1 MKKRILT
8 WLLAISMLGSLLTVP
23 AGAAAVT
30 KFSDVSDSYTA
41 TAVESLRLMGVLD
54 GYGDGTFRPDTVL
67 NRAQFCKMAVYAM
80 DGSGELGRY
89 STVTIFPDVKPSHWA
104 SAYIN
109 MAARKGIISGF
120 ADGKFKPGQTVT
132 AGQAVTILMR
142 GLGYKDE
149 DMGGVWPQSYMAEA
163 QTNGLL
169 KSTGITSAYAGLTRA
184 QAAKLFLNLFEAKH
198 GKSETL
204 LFNYNVGKDE
214 VYLTAVDG
222 GKGTM
227 TAGGK
232 TYTMAHPV
240 ASTSLIGSKG
250 KVVLNGAGGEALT
263 FLPITGSNGVSN
275 AAVIIGSNG
284 SVAGLDS
291 LAGSTSYNIYKNGS
305 PATAADLK
313 RYDVATYASATNSII
328 VSDTRVS
335 VYYEDCKPS
344 PSSPATITVLGGK
357 ELNVLPTAVDSLS
370 KLKPGKQ
377 IVLLLT
383 ADGQVAGAEDANNTG
398 ARGNAMAVVSEKG
411 DVQLVCGGALLN
423 IGTAS
428 EYAGQVVSVYAD
440 KSGLKLNKISGGVG
454 GDLLP
459 KEGTLGGRKLAD
471 NVMLFDGG
479 RQIALSELSQTGVN
493 SGRVSY
499 ARTNWA
505 GQVDLIVLNNGL
517 AEDVIYGRAVVNS
530 STSKVWVWYPGHEN
544 DKEQQ
549 EGVNGSYK
557 ETTSQTISIETA
569 NKTYGPINSGNHISN
584 GTFVAVSIKTS
595 SQGNLMFTRF
605 DTMSKLS
612 NVSSGAWI
620 GKTAVNFG
628 SRTYEVPS
636 NVQCYN
642 DDTGKWMTLDDAK
655 AYGGTMNLYVYD
667 GVVRIVEVK
676 A

>member
-1 MKKRILT
+1 MKKRLLT
-8 WLLAISMLGSLLTVP
+8 WLLALTMLGSLLTVP

-41 TAVESLRLMGVLD
+41 TAVETLRLMGVLD

-109 MAARKGIISGF
+109 MASKKGIISGF

-198 GKSETL
+198 GKGDA
-204 LFNYNVGKDE
+204 LFSYKVGEE

-240 ASTSLIGSKG
+240 TSTSLIGSKG
-250 KVVLNGAGGEALT
+250 KAVLNSAGEILT

-305 PATAADLK
+305 PATVKDLK
-313 RYDVATYASATNSII
+313 QYDVATYASATNSII

-505 GQVDLIVLNNGL
+505 GQVDLVVLNNGL
-517 AEDVIYGRAVVNS
+517 EADMIFGRAVVRSEHNAE
-530 STSKVWVWYPGHEN
+530 TG
-544 DKEQQ
+544 KESRQ
-549 EGVNGSYK
+549 
-557 ETTSQTISIETA
+557 ISIETA
-569 NKTYGPINSGNHISN
+569 GKTYGPISSGNNVST
-584 GTFVAVSIKTS
+584 GDFVAVELNRAGT
-595 SQGNLMFTRF
+595 MFTSF
-605 DTMSKLS
+605 AAMSKLS
-612 NVSSGAWI
+612 NVSSSAWI

-628 SRTYEVPS
+628 NRTYEVPS

-642 DDTGKWMTLDDAK
+642 ADTGTWFDSLDAARD
-655 AYGGTMNLYVYD
+655 YGGTMNLYIYG
-667 GVVRIVEVK
+667 GVVRIVEIK

>member
-8 WLLAISMLGSLLTVP
+8 WLLAVSMLGSLLTVP

-41 TAVESLRLMGVLD
+41 TAVEALRLMGVLD

-89 STVTIFPDVKPSHWA
+89 STITIFPDVKPSHWA

-109 MAARKGIISGF
+109 MASKKGIISGF

-169 KSTGITSAYAGLTRA
+169 KSTGVTSAYAGLTRA
-184 QAAKLFLNLFEAKH
+184 QAARLFLNLFEAKH
-198 GKSETL
+198 GKGDA
-204 LFNYNVGKDE
+204 LFSYKVGEE

-240 ASTSLIGSKG
+240 TSTSLIGSKG
-250 KVVLNGAGGEALT
+250 KAVLNSADEILT

-275 AAVIIGSNG
+275 AAVIIGANG

-305 PATAADLK
+305 PATVKDLK
-313 RYDVATYASATNSII
+313 QYDVATYASATNSII

-479 RQIALSELSQTGVN
+479 RQISLSELSQTGVN

-517 AEDVIYGRAVVNS
+517 AGDTIYGRAVVQ
-530 STSKVWVWYPGHEN
+530 TEHN
-544 DKEQQ
+544 D
-549 EGVNGSYK
+549 
-557 ETTSQTISIETA
+557 TTGKDSRQISIVTA
-569 NKTYGPINSGNHISN
+569 NKTYGPISSGNSVST
-584 GTFVAVSIKTS
+584 GDFVAVEINRAGT
-595 SQGNLMFTRF
+595 MFTRF

-667 GVVRIVEVK
+667 GVVRIVEIK
-676 A
+676 G

>member
-41 TAVESLRLMGVLD
+41 TAVETLRLMGVLD

-184 QAAKLFLNLFEAKH
+184 QAARLFLNLFEAKH
-198 GKSETL
+198 GKGDA
-204 LFNYNVGKDE
+204 LFSYKVGEE

-232 TYTMAHPV
+232 SYTMAHPV

-250 KVVLNGAGGEALT
+250 KAVLNSAGEILT

-505 GQVDLIVLNNGL
+505 GQVDLVVLNNGL
-517 AEDVIYGRAVVNS
+517 EADMIFGRAVVRSEHNAE
-530 STSKVWVWYPGHEN
+530 TG
-544 DKEQQ
+544 KESRQ
-549 EGVNGSYK
+549 
-557 ETTSQTISIETA
+557 ISIETA
-569 NKTYGPINSGNHISN
+569 GKTYGPISSGNNVST
-584 GTFVAVSIKTS
+584 GDFVAVELNRAGT
-595 SQGNLMFTRF
+595 MFTSF
-605 DTMSKLS
+605 AAMSKLS
-612 NVSSGAWI
+612 NVSSSAWI

-628 SRTYEVPS
+628 NRTYEVPS

-642 DDTGKWMTLDDAK
+642 ADTGTWFDSLDAARD
-655 AYGGTMNLYVYD
+655 YGGTMNLYVYD

>member
-8 WLLAISMLGSLLTVP
+8 WLLAISMLGSLLTLP
-23 AGAAAVT
+23 AGAADVT
-30 KFSDVSDSYTA
+30 KFVDVSDSYTA
-41 TAVESLRLMGVLD
+41 TAVETLRLMGVLD

-109 MAARKGIISGF
+109 MASKKGIISGF

-169 KSTGITSAYAGLTRA
+169 KSTGVTSAYAGLTRA
-184 QAAKLFLNLFEAKH
+184 QAARLFLNLFEAKH
-198 GKSETL
+198 GKGDA
-204 LFNYNVGKDE
+204 LFNYNVGKNE
-214 VYLTAVDG
+214 VYLTAIDG
-222 GKGTM
+222 GKGTL
-227 TAGGK
+227 TAGG
-232 TYTMAHPV
+232 TPYNMAHPV
-240 ASTSLIGSKG
+240 VSTSLIGSKG
-250 KVVLNGAGGEALT
+250 KVVLNGANEILT
-263 FLPITGSNGVSN
+263 FLPITGTNGVSN

-284 SVAGLDS
+284 SAAGLDS

-305 PATAADLK
+305 PATVKDLK

-335 VYYEDCKPS
+335 TYYADCKPS
-344 PSSPATITVLGGK
+344 PSNPATITVLGGK
-357 ELNVLPTAVDSLS
+357 ELNVLPTAVESLS

-377 IVLLLT
+377 IILLLT
-383 ADGQVAGAEDANNTG
+383 ADGQVAGAEDADNG
-398 ARGNAMAVVSEKG
+398 DAKGNAVAVVSDQG
-411 DVQLVCGGALLN
+411 DAQMVCGGALLN
-423 IGTAS
+423 IGKS
-428 EYAGQVVSVYAD
+428 GDHAGQVVTVYAD
-440 KSGLKLNKISGGVG
+440 KDGLKFSKISGGSG

-471 NVMLFDGG
+471 NAMIFDGG
-479 RQIALSELSQTGVN
+479 KQIALSELSQTGVN

-505 GQVDLIVLNNGL
+505 GQIDLIVLNNGL
-517 AEDVIYGRAVVNS
+517 AADMIFGRAIVD
-530 STSKVWVWYPGHEN
+530 SKYDPTTG
-544 DKEQQ
+544 KEKDRQ
-549 EGVNGSYK
+549 
-557 ETTSQTISIETA
+557 ISIETA
-569 NKTYGPINSGNHISN
+569 NKTYGPISSGNNVST

-595 SQGNLMFTRF
+595 AQGNLVFTSF
-605 DTMSKLS
+605 ATMSKLN
-612 NVSSGAWI
+612 NVSSSAWV

-628 SRTYEVPS
+628 NRTYEVPVD
-636 NVQCYN
+636 VQCYN
-642 DDTGKWMTLDDAK
+642 NDTGKWMTLDDAK

-667 GVVRIVEVK
+667 GVVRAVEVK
-676 A
+676 G

>member
-8 WLLAISMLGSLLTVP
+8 WLLTVSMLGSLLTLP

-41 TAVESLRLMGVLD
+41 TAVETLRLMGVLD

-411 DVQLVCGGALLN
+411 DVQLICGGALLN

>member
-41 TAVESLRLMGVLD
+41 TAVEALRLMGVLD
-54 GYGDGTFRPDTVL
+54 GYGDGTFRPDTIL

-120 ADGKFKPGQTVT
+120 ADGKFKSGQTVT

-184 QAAKLFLNLFEAKH
+184 QAARLFLNLFEAKH
-198 GKSETL
+198 GKGEA
-204 LFNYNVGKDE
+204 LFSYKVGEE

-250 KVVLNGAGGEALT
+250 KAVLNSAGEILT

-275 AAVIIGSNG
+275 AAVIIGANG

-411 DVQLVCGGALLN
+411 DVQLICGGALLN

-530 STSKVWVWYPGHEN
+530 STSKVWVWDPGHEN

-595 SQGNLMFTRF
+595 SQGNLMFTSF
-605 DTMSKLS
+605 TTMSKLS

>member
-8 WLLAISMLGSLLTVP
+8 CLMAVSLLVSLLAVP
-23 AGAAAVT
+23 VGAASVT

-41 TAVESLRLMGVLD
+41 TAIETLRLMGVLD

-109 MAARKGIISGF
+109 MASRKGIISGF

-184 QAAKLFLNLFEAKH
+184 QAARLFLNLFEAKH
-198 GKSETL
+198 GKGDA
-204 LFNYNVGKDE
+204 LFSYKVGEE

-250 KVVLNGAGGEALT
+250 KAVLNSAGEILT

-275 AAVIIGSNG
+275 AAVIIGANG

>member
-80 DGSGELGRY
+80 DGSGELGLY

-109 MAARKGIISGF
+109 MASKKGIISGF

-275 AAVIIGSNG
+275 AAVIIGANG
-284 SVAGLDS
+284 SAAGLDS
-291 LAGSTSYNIYKNGS
+291 MAGNNSYQIYKNGS

-313 RYDVATYASATNSII
+313 KYDVATYSASTNSII
-328 VSDTRVS
+328 VCDTRVS
-335 VYYEDCKPS
+335 VYYEDSKPS
-344 PSSPATITVLGGK
+344 PSNPNTITVLGGT
-357 ELNVLPTAVDSLS
+357 ELNVLPSAVESLS
-370 KLKPGKQ
+370 AFKPGQ
-377 IVLLLT
+377 QMTILLT
-383 ADGQVAGAEDANNTG
+383 ADGQVAGAVEPNGST
-398 ARGNAMAVVSEKG
+398 ARSNAIAVVSDKG
-411 DVQLVCGGALLN
+411 TVQMICGGALLN
-423 IGTAS
+423 IKGSGTGYEDSVVDLSGTKPDKDGKGTLSLRTAS
-428 EYAGQVVSVYAD
+428 GKV
-440 KSGLKLNKISGGVG
+440 N
-454 GDLLP
+454 GDLNV
-459 KEGTLGGRKLAD
+459 KDRTLGGKKLTD
-471 NVMLFDGG
+471 NVLIFDGS
-479 RQIALSELSQTGVN
+479 RQMALGELPQSGVN
-493 SGRVSY
+493 ASRIAY

-505 GQVDLIVLNNGL
+505 GEVDLV
-517 AEDVIYGRAVVNS
+517 VIKNELDIQFGRVFWDITKIPGADGEEPTWKESLGVDYGTGKTETYNMKYNVV
-530 STSKVWVWYPGHEN
+530 TG
-544 DKEQQ
+544 D
-549 EGVNGSYK
+549 
-557 ETTSQTISIETA
+557 
-569 NKTYGPINSGNHISN
+569 
-584 GTFVAVSIKTS
+584 FVAFRINWGKTGFS
-595 SQGNLMFTRF
+595 LMEKLG
-605 DTMSKLS
+605 KLS
-612 NVSSGAWI
+612 NVSSDAWI
-620 GKTAVNFG
+620 GKTAVTFSN
-628 SRTYEVPS
+628 RTYEVPS
-636 NVQCYN
+636 DVLCYN
-642 DDTGKWMTLDDAK
+642 ADNGKWIDLDTAL
-655 AYGGTMNLYVYD
+655 AYSDTTDLYVYN

>member
-41 TAVESLRLMGVLD
+41 TAVETLRLMGVLD

-109 MAARKGIISGF
+109 MASKKGIISGF

-198 GKSETL
+198 GKGDA
-204 LFNYNVGKDE
+204 LFSYKVGEE

-240 ASTSLIGSKG
+240 TSTSLIGSKG
-250 KVVLNGAGGEALT
+250 KAVLNSAGEILT

-305 PATAADLK
+305 PATVKDLK
-313 RYDVATYASATNSII
+313 QYDVATYASATNSII

-517 AEDVIYGRAVVNS
+517 AGDTIYGRAVVQ
-530 STSKVWVWYPGHEN
+530 TEHN
-544 DKEQQ
+544 D
-549 EGVNGSYK
+549 
-557 ETTSQTISIETA
+557 TTGKDSRQISIVTA
-569 NKTYGPINSGNHISN
+569 NKTYGPISSGNSVST
-584 GTFVAVSIKTS
+584 GDFVAVEINRAGT
-595 SQGNLMFTRF
+595 MFTRF

-642 DDTGKWMTLDDAK
+642 ADTGTWFDSLDAARD
-655 AYGGTMNLYVYD
+655 YGGTMNLYIYG
-667 GVVRIVEVK
+667 GVVRIVEIK

>member
-41 TAVESLRLMGVLD
+41 TAVETLRLMGVLD

-109 MAARKGIISGF
+109 MASKKGIISGF

-198 GKSETL
+198 GKGDA
-204 LFNYNVGKDE
+204 LFSYKVGEE

-240 ASTSLIGSKG
+240 TSTSLIGSKG
-250 KVVLNGAGGEALT
+250 KAVLNSAGEILT

-505 GQVDLIVLNNGL
+505 GQVDLVVLNNGL
-517 AEDVIYGRAVVNS
+517 EADMIFGRAVVRSEHNAE
-530 STSKVWVWYPGHEN
+530 TG
-544 DKEQQ
+544 KESRQ
-549 EGVNGSYK
+549 
-557 ETTSQTISIETA
+557 ISIETA
-569 NKTYGPINSGNHISN
+569 GKTYGPISSGNNVST
-584 GTFVAVSIKTS
+584 GDFVAVELNRAGT
-595 SQGNLMFTRF
+595 MFTSF
-605 DTMSKLS
+605 AAMSKLS
-612 NVSSGAWI
+612 NVSSSAWI

-628 SRTYEVPS
+628 NRTYEVPS

-642 DDTGKWMTLDDAK
+642 ADTGTWFDSLDAARD
-655 AYGGTMNLYVYD
+655 YGGTMNLYVYD